1 MFIQISFLRLLINKI
16 KSVCDKKSYI
26 LCYCIDGLSFHGEH
40 KSPAR
45 MTQEPKANKKEY
57 DSMCL
62 IIN

>member
-26 LCYCIDGLSFHGEH
+26 LCYCIMVKASHGES

-45 MTQEPKANKKEY
+45 MTQEPKANKK
-57 DSMCL
+57 
-62 IIN
+62 